1 MAVTLVVEDGTGL
14 ATANSY
20 LTAAEA
26 DTILCVNP
34 IAYATWTALTPTEQD
49 TYLVWASDYIDC
61 YVQWNGYK
69 TVETSGLRWPRTCV
83 TDCDG
88 VLIDPNVIPDK
99 LKNAVAQLAIFLTA
113 SEAAQ
118 SGGSSSAVPP
128 GIKRVKADVVEV
140 EFFGE
145 SEGGGRDTRSGDD
158 LLPVNMRFLIR
169 CLGDIQTGRMRFAK
183 VVR

>member
-1 MAVTLVVEDGTGL
+1 MALPLVVEDGTGL
-14 ATANSY
+14 TTANSY
-20 LTAAEA
+20 LTAVEA
-26 DTILCVNP
+26 DAILSVNP
-34 IAYATWTALTPTEQD
+34 VFYAAWTALTPTEQD
-49 TYLVWASDYIDC
+49 SFLVWASDYIDC

-69 TVETSGLRWPRTCV
+69 TVETSGLRWPRECV

-88 VLIDPNVIPDK
+88 VLIASNVIPDK
-99 LKNAVAQLAIFLTA
+99 LKKAVAQLAIFLTT

-118 SGGSSSAVPP
+118 SGGTASVAPP

-169 CLGDIQTGRMRFAK
+169 CLGNVQTGRQRFAK
-183 VVR
+183 VIR

>member
-1 MAVTLVVEDGTGL
+1 MPVTLVVEDGTGL
-14 ATANSY
+14 STANSY

-26 DTILCVNP
+26 DTLLSVNP
-34 IAYATWTALTPTEQD
+34 VMYATWSALTTVEKD
-49 TYLVWASDYIDC
+49 DYLVWASDYIDC
-61 YVQWNGYK
+61 YVQWKGYK
-69 TVETSGLRWPRTCV
+69 TVNSSGLRWPRDCV

-88 VLIDPNVIPDK
+88 IPIASNIIPAK
-99 LKNAVAQLAIFLTA
+99 VKTAVAQLAIFLTA

-118 SGGSSSAVPP
+118 SGGTASVAPP

-169 CLGDIQTGRMRFAK
+169 CIGDVQTGRQRFAS

>member
-1 MAVTLVVEDGTGL
+1 MKT
-14 ATANSY
+14 TAP
-20 LTAAEA
+20 EA
-26 DTILCVNP
+26 DAILCVNP
-34 IAYATWTALTPTEQD
+34 VMYATWTALTATEMD

-69 TVETSGLRWPRTCV
+69 TVEASGLRWPRTYVC
-83 TDCDG
+83 DCDG
-88 VLIDPNVIPDK
+88 IEIDANTIPDK

-118 SGGSSSAVPP
+118 SGGTSSVVPP

-140 EFFGE
+140 EFFGK
-145 SEGGGRDTRSGDD
+145 SEGGGSDTRSGDD
-158 LLPVNMRFLIR
+158 LLPVNMRYLIR
-169 CLGDIQTGRMRFAK
+169 CLGTIQTGRQPFAK